1 MNTITDKSSFYI
13 INLFISVIFILL
25 FSPYTTP
32 LNPYYGFDDNI
43 FMIIG
48 QGINKGYV
56 PYKDLFDHKGPVL
69 FFIYALAD
77 IIHHGKV
84 GVFILQIV
92 NLYIINFCIYR
103 IALLYG
109 CSIKKTYI
117 AILTF
122 MVFFIGT
129 IGEGGM
135 NEEFSL
141 SFIMIP
147 FYLCLK
153 QIHNSD
159 INIKPSYIYTFLYG
173 FFFALIFLIRANNT
187 ALICGIIIGYTI
199 ILLKDKQ
206 YTTLLKHLIVFLLGL
221 FLICIPIMLYF
232 IRENAFEDFI
242 FYAFTYNYV
251 YAVDGMKDTKVY
263 IMKIIWIL
271 PTIILYLKTIN
282 LINKKEHIIIL
293 PCLIVSLFSV
303 SLGNA
308 YLHYYTLL
316 LPLIVFFSIELLQNT
331 VFKQYFILIFI
342 CFIPY
347 TYTSAKNIGKILYFD
362 ILRTRDDYYT
372 ELNHIYN
379 LIPDKDKDK
388 TMPFELVYKDYAL
401 YTKYN
406 MTPVC
411 KFFHFQN
418 KFMKDI
424 KEVHQEVLYNCKNAI
439 PEFILTSN
447 INIVQSAE
455 IKQYILDNYELIYS
469 SNVLI
474 MEVYKKESK

>member
-32 LNPYYGFDDNI
+32 LNPNYGFDDNI